1 MRILMIAP
9 EPIFEPRGT
18 PLSVVGRL
26 KAYSDLGHEVDLL
39 TYSMGADVRLPRVR
53 IHRVAAIPGIR
64 KVKIGP
70 SLAKLPLDFLLAMK
84 SLAWASRRRHD
95 LIHTH
100 EEAGLWGVWLSRW
113 FGIPHVYDMHSSLP
127 QQLGNFQFSRSRL
140 LVRVFEAVEDWVLAH
155 ADAVIPI
162 CPDLADHVRRKFPE
176 KNSLMIENVVDYG
189 MVFGEEDR
197 SAAIRKTLGRGPV
210 VLYTGTFEPYQGLD
224 LLVAAAV
231 PVVQKVP
238 DVRFLLVGGH
248 PDQVDA
254 VRKSIAAR
262 GLSSRFTFTGQVKPQ
277 EVNSYIRCAD
287 VLVSPRTRGTNTPLK
302 LYAYLRSG
310 VPMAAT
316 RLWTHTQVLNDQT
329 AVLTDPDPAAFAA
342 GILRLLKDRT
352 HARRIAGAA
361 AALAEAKYSYRI
373 YLEKLN
379 RVVESVCE
387 CLPRGL
393 PSTRRHRIDWSREA
407 GPRGQRANIRRH
419 FSVDRGFPAA
429 SGGELQSA
437 LANQD
442 GRRVR
447 N

>member
-39 TYSMGADVRLPRVR
+39 TYSMGADVRLPSVR

-64 KVKIGP
+64 RVKIGP
-70 SLAKLPLDFLLAMK
+70 SLAKLPLDFLLAVK

-127 QQLGNFQFSRSRL
+127 QQLGNFQFSRSRR
-140 LVRVFEAVEDWVLAH
+140 LVRAFEAVEDWILTH
-155 ADAVIPI
+155 ADTVIPI
-162 CPDLADHVRRKFPE
+162 CPDLADHVRKKFPE

-197 SAAIRKTLGRGPV
+197 SAAVRKTLGKGPV

-224 LLVAAAV
+224 LLVESAV
-231 PVVQKVP
+231 PVVRKIP
-238 DVRFLLVGGH
+238 RVRFLMVGGH
-248 PDQVDA
+248 PDQVA
-254 VRKSIAAR
+254 SVEKSVAER
-262 GLSSRFTFTGQVKPQ
+262 GLSGAFTFTGQVKPQ

-310 VPMAAT
+310 VPMVAT
-316 RLWTHTQVLNDQT
+316 RLWTHTQVLDERT
-329 AVLTDPDPAAFAA
+329 AVLTDPDPAAFGA
-342 GILRLLKDRT
+342 GIVRLLRDKSL
-352 HARRIAGAA
+352 AGRIGRAA
-361 AALAEAKYSYRI
+361 VRLADEAYSYRV
-373 YLEKLN
+373 YLEKLGRAADSAVAN
-379 RVVESVCE
+379 RK
-387 CLPRGL
+387 
-393 PSTRRHRIDWSREA
+393 
-407 GPRGQRANIRRH
+407 
-419 FSVDRGFPAA
+419 
-429 SGGELQSA
+429 
-437 LANQD
+437 

-447 N
+447 D

>member
-39 TYSMGADVRLPRVR
+39 TYPMGGDVRLPRVR
-53 IHRVAAIPGIR
+53 IHRVPAVPGIR

-70 SLAKLPLDFLLAMK
+70 SLAKLPLDFLLALK
-84 SLAWASRRRHD
+84 SLAWAARRRHD

-127 QQLGNFQFSRSRL
+127 QQLGNFQFSRSRR
-140 LVRVFEAVEDWVLAH
+140 LVRVFEAVEDWVLRH
-155 ADAVIPI
+155 ADSVIPI
-162 CPDLADHVRRKFPE
+162 CPDLSDHVRKKFPA

-197 SAAIRKTLGRGPV
+197 SADIRRTLGRGPV

-224 LLVAAAV
+224 LLVEAAV
-231 PVVQKVP
+231 PVVRQIP
-238 DVRFLLVGGH
+238 GVRFLLVGGH
-248 PDQVDA
+248 PGQVAA
-254 VRKSIAAR
+254 VRKSVEER
-262 GLSSRFTFTGQVKPQ
+262 GISSRFTFTGQVKPQ
-277 EVNSYIRCAD
+277 EVNGYIRCAD

-310 VPMAAT
+310 VPMVAT
-316 RLWTHTQVLNDQT
+316 RLWTHTQVLDDRT
-329 AVLTDPDPAAFAA
+329 SVLTDPDPAGFSKGILFLLKNRSAA
-342 GILRLLKDRT
+342 G
-352 HARRIAGAA
+352 RIARAA
-361 AALAEAKYSYRI
+361 ADLAERKYSYRV

-379 RVVESVCE
+379 R
-387 CLPRGL
+387 
-393 PSTRRHRIDWSREA
+393 
-407 GPRGQRANIRRH
+407 
-419 FSVDRGFPAA
+419 AA
-429 SGGELQSA
+429 RTA
-437 LANQD
+437 LGNRD
-442 GRRVR
+442 GRGVR
-447 N
+447 H